1 MRVIHQHELLA
12 SEKPSTANV
21 IFKALVIVLALIS
34 ALEIRD
40 IAQWLGFKIPGF
52 PIPYGGAILD
62 NLLAVIL
69 ALLAAYGLLAKTSK
83 NLIQTLGLG
92 WNGLRGP
99 LLALVATLPFWIGL
113 GATSK
118 LNTELGMADLLYL
131 SVLFPFAEEL
141 VFRGLGFIFV
151 RKALGWTIVPA
162 VLLQSLIFGGVHWL
176 GMGGG
181 SGIALQVFLITFSGG
196 ILFAILNHM
205 DGYTLWSGFV
215 FHVSLN
221 AAWNVFAVSDSATTG
236 WEGNLLRFGSAVI
249 AILLL
254 KYVLKKRESY

>member
-12 SEKPSTANV
+12 SDKPSLTSTILKGLAT
-21 IFKALVIVLALIS
+21 ILALVS

-40 IAQWLGFKIPGF
+40 IAQWLGFKIPGL
-52 PIPYGGAILD
+52 PIPYGRAIAD

-69 ALLAAYGLLAKTSK
+69 AWLVAYGLLAQTSK
-83 NLIQTLGLG
+83 SLIKTLGLC
-92 WNGLRGP
+92 WNGFRGP
-99 LLALVATLPFWIGL
+99 LLALAATLPFWVGL

-118 LNTELGMADLLYL
+118 LNKELGTADLFYL
-131 SVLFPFAEEL
+131 SMLFPLAEEL
-141 VFRGLGFIFV
+141 VFRGFGFIFV
-151 RKALGWTIVPA
+151 RKALGWKILPA
-162 VLLQSLIFGGVHWL
+162 ILLQSLVFGGVHWL

-181 SGIALQVFLITFSGG
+181 TGLALQVFFITFSGG
-196 ILFAILNHM
+196 ILFAILNHL

-221 AAWNVFAVSDSATTG
+221 AAWNVFVVSDSAATG
-236 WEGNLLRFGSAVI
+236 WVGNLLRFGCAVI

-254 KYVLKKRESY
+254 KYTFKKREV

>member
-12 SEKPSTANV
+12 SEKPGSANV
-21 IFKALVIVLALIS
+21 ILKALVLVLALLS

-40 IAQWLGFKIPGF
+40 IAVWVGFKIPGF

-69 ALLAAYGLLAKTSK
+69 ALLVAYALLAKTSK
-83 NLIQTLGLG
+83 NLIQALGLG

-99 LLALVATLPFWIGL
+99 LLALLATLPFWIGL

-118 LNTELGMADLLYL
+118 LNTQLGLTDLLYL

-151 RKALGWTIVPA
+151 RQTLGWSMIPA
-162 VLLQSLIFGGVHWL
+162 LLLQSLIFGGIHWL

-181 SGIALQVFLITFSGG
+181 TGIALQVFFITFSGG
-196 ILFAILNHM
+196 ILFAILNHL

-221 AAWNVFAVSDSATTG
+221 AAWNVFVVSDSAATG
-236 WEGNLLRFGSAVI
+236 WEGNLLRFGSAII
-249 AILLL
+249 AVLLL
-254 KYVLKKRESY
+254 KYALKKRESC